1 MQKLVPDIKVA
12 LQVRNSIAVRELVR
26 NGVADLGFVSDGFSH
41 GGIKAELA
49 TGVDCVL
56 VFNPANFSLP
66 SQIDDFTC
74 LSDLPFITY
83 PREDVLRAEIE
94 LQFRSAGAALNVICE
109 TAYCQHICSMAARG
123 FGVGIVSSLSLASA
137 EMNALAVA
145 RLAKPIISRLYSVQQ
160 VGIQQ
165 NRQTATFLGLAL
177 NHLANAGSSRVAPYA
192 NMLS

>member
-1 MQKLVPDIKVA
+1 
-12 LQVRNSIAVRELVR
+12 
-26 NGVADLGFVSDGFSH
+26 
-41 GGIKAELA
+41 
-49 TGVDCVL
+49 
-56 VFNPANFSLP
+56 
-66 SQIDDFTC
+66 
-74 LSDLPFITY
+74 
-83 PREDVLRAEIE
+83 
-94 LQFRSAGAALNVICE
+94 
-109 TAYCQHICSMAARG
+109 MAARG